1 MATCE
6 VADNADHVLLDGLLP
21 DYQFHEVHSI
31 AVNANGRQVFAALA
45 AVTPTELPL
54 FRLLMAVRSL
64 PARTVGGRGGFG
76 GGSDSL
82 LEQAKRAGFV
92 VLGEE
97 SGREL
102 VLRTVGQ
109 PWRLVGGPG
118 ARVRTPADFGAFHLP
133 GFAKIA
139 TNFRVEESA
148 SRQGTSRLSTE
159 TRVWVPDTATR
170 LRFAA
175 YWVLIRAGSG
185 LIRREWLRRT
195 RERAE
200 AAS

>member
-1 MATCE
+1 MCCSTRW
-6 VADNADHVLLDGLLP
+6 LP
-21 DYQFHEVHSI
+21 DYQFHEIHSV
-31 AVNANGRQVFAALA
+31 AVKANGTQVFAALG
-45 AVTPTELPL
+45 AVTTSELPL
-54 FRLLMAVRSL
+54 FRLLMTARSL
-64 PARTVGGRGGFG
+64 PTRTARRRGGFG
-76 GGSDSL
+76 GDGDSL
-82 LEQAKRAGFV
+82 LEQAKRTGFV

-97 SGREL
+97 LGREL
-102 VLRTVGQ
+102 VVGTVGQ
-109 PWRLVGGPG
+109 PWRLLGGAS
-118 ARVRTPADFGAFHLP
+118 ARVRTAEDFAAFDLP
-133 GFAKIA
+133 GFAKVA

-148 SRQGTSRLSTE
+148 SRQGTSWLSTE

-200 AAS
+200 AAAQSPC